1 MFDDAIPWRI
11 ATAEDKIPLYCSSLA
26 GGANG
31 EIALTKTWS
40 GERVA
45 HPDADPEIY
54 ADEAFFFTRIS

>member
-11 ATAEDKIPLYCSSLA
+11 ATAEDKIPLHRSNVA
-26 GGANG
+26 GRANG